1 MNSRINIMAVS
12 FILYYNY
19 RHAMSSTVFMMKN
32 LLRYRCRLPPPLT
45 RLYYINITSDSY
57 LIEIYMVDRKL
68 SSSAN
73 EESSDVGV
81 LSTKVNDSSTNLDSE
96 NSASSSSPS
105 TVVDIE
111 IQDIEGVGPTTARK
125 LKEAGIVSV
134 MDLAVTSADEL
145 AVDLN
150 SSKDTAAAF
159 IMAAQRLLRES
170 NILEKE
176 FVTAESALEKR
187 KSLMRCST
195 GSRALDELL
204 LGGIET
210 QAVTEFYGEFGSGK
224 SQICHTLAAIASQ
237 PKESG
242 GLNGGVIYIDTEG
255 TFRPERLNQIARA
268 RELEPSHVL
277 KNVAVCKVYNSSHL
291 ELIIKDLGKYVN
303 DFNAKLVIIDS
314 IISLHRAEFAG
325 RGTLADRQQR
335 LNGLLHKVIRLA
347 EIFNIA
353 VVITNQVQ
361 SSPDTFFGDP
371 TKAAGG
377 NVIGHASTYRIY
389 LRKSGENRTAKMIDS
404 PYHPYSDAKFTLNEK
419 GTDDLEDEISS
430 IKKRKKTEE
439 QE

>member
-1 MNSRINIMAVS
+1 MIDKRA
-12 FILYYNY
+12 
-19 RHAMSSTVFMMKN
+19 STSEDESDNVTKDV
-32 LLRYRCRLPPPLT
+32 
-45 RLYYINITSDSY
+45 TSPT
-57 LIEIYMVDRKL
+57 
-68 SSSAN
+68 
-73 EESSDVGV
+73 
-81 LSTKVNDSSTNLDSE
+81 STT
-96 NSASSSSPS
+96 SPS
-105 TVVDIE
+105 TVVDLE

-145 AVDLN
+145 AVDIN
-150 SSKDTAAAF
+150 SSKDTAATF

-224 SQICHTLAAIASQ
+224 SQICHTLAAIAPQ
-237 PKESG
+237 PKEAG

-419 GTDDLEDEISS
+419 GTDDLEDELSS
-430 IKKRKKTEE
+430 SSPKKRSMSNKKSMDKEME
-439 QE
+439 D

>member
-1 MNSRINIMAVS
+1 
-12 FILYYNY
+12 
-19 RHAMSSTVFMMKN
+19 
-32 LLRYRCRLPPPLT
+32 
-45 RLYYINITSDSY
+45 
-57 LIEIYMVDRKL
+57 MVDRKL

-81 LSTKVNDSSTNLDSE
+81 LSTKVNEYSSTNSDSE

-150 SSKDTAAAF
+150 SSKDTAATF

-224 SQICHTLAAIASQ
+224 SQICHTLAVIAPQ

-419 GTDDLEDEISS
+419 GTDDLEDELSS

>member
-1 MNSRINIMAVS
+1 V
-12 FILYYNY
+12 
-19 RHAMSSTVFMMKN
+19 
-32 LLRYRCRLPPPLT
+32 
-45 RLYYINITSDSY
+45 
-57 LIEIYMVDRKL
+57 KL
-68 SSSAN
+68 SMIEKTSAPEN
-73 EESSDVGV
+73 ESDNVANNV
-81 LSTKVNDSSTNLDSE
+81 TFQTSE
-96 NSASSSSPS
+96 TSSPS

-145 AVDLN
+145 AVDIN
-150 SSKDTAAAF
+150 SSKDTAATF

-195 GSRALDELL
+195 GSKALDELL

-224 SQICHTLAAIASQ
+224 SQICHTLAAIATQ
-237 PKESG
+237 PTESDG
-242 GLNGGVIYIDTEG
+242 LNGLNGGVIYVDTEG
-255 TFRPERLNQIARA
+255 TFRPERLDQIARA

-404 PYHPYSDAKFTLNEK
+404 PYHPYSDARFTLNEK

-430 IKKRKKTEE
+430 SKKRNKKTEE

>member
-1 MNSRINIMAVS
+1 
-12 FILYYNY
+12 
-19 RHAMSSTVFMMKN
+19 
-32 LLRYRCRLPPPLT
+32 
-45 RLYYINITSDSY
+45 
-57 LIEIYMVDRKL
+57 MVDRKL

-81 LSTKVNDSSTNLDSE
+81 LSTKINEYSSTNSDSE

-150 SSKDTAAAF
+150 SSKDTAATF

-224 SQICHTLAAIASQ
+224 SQICHTLAAIAPQ

-419 GTDDLEDEISS
+419 GTDDLEDELSS
-430 IKKRKKTEE
+430 SSPKKRSTSNKKAMDKEME
-439 QE
+439 D

>member
-1 MNSRINIMAVS
+1 MTDKKAWVPDSESNSVANDVTS
-12 FILYYNY
+12 HNSTSSS
-19 RHAMSSTVFMMKN
+19 SSTVVAAAD
-32 LLRYRCRLPPPLT
+32 L
-45 RLYYINITSDSY
+45 
-57 LIEIYMVDRKL
+57 
-68 SSSAN
+68 
-73 EESSDVGV
+73 
-81 LSTKVNDSSTNLDSE
+81 
-96 NSASSSSPS
+96 
-105 TVVDIE
+105 E

-134 MDLAVTSADEL
+134 MDLAVASADEL
-145 AVDLN
+145 AVDIN
-150 SSKDTAAAF
+150 SSKETAATF

-187 KSLMRCST
+187 KALMRCST

-224 SQICHTLAAIASQ
+224 SQICHTLSAIAPQ
-237 PKESG
+237 PREAG

-268 RELEPSHVL
+268 RDLEPSHVL

-291 ELIIKDLGKYVN
+291 ELIIKDLGKYIS

-335 LNGLLHKVIRLA
+335 LNNLLHKIIRLA

-377 NVIGHASTYRIY
+377 NVLGHASTYRIY

-419 GTDDLEDEISS
+419 GTDDLEDEISTM
-430 IKKRKKTEE
+430 KKRNKKSEE

>member
-1 MNSRINIMAVS
+1 ME
-12 FILYYNY
+12 
-19 RHAMSSTVFMMKN
+19 T
-32 LLRYRCRLPPPLT
+32 LPPLI

-57 LIEIYMVDRKL
+57 LFDIYMVDRKL
-68 SSSAN
+68 SSSEN

-81 LSTKVNDSSTNLDSE
+81 LSTNVNEYSSTNSASE
-96 NSASSSSPS
+96 NSASSISPA
-105 TVVDIE
+105 VVDLE

-145 AVDLN
+145 AVDIN
-150 SSKDTAAAF
+150 SSKDTAATF

-224 SQICHTLAAIASQ
+224 SQICHTLAAIAPQ
-237 PKESG
+237 PKEAG

-255 TFRPERLNQIARA
+255 TFRPERLNQIART

-314 IISLHRAEFAG
+314 IISLHRAEYAG

-419 GTDDLEDEISS
+419 GTDDLEDELSS
-430 IKKRKKTEE
+430 PKKRNKKTEE

>member
-1 MNSRINIMAVS
+1 M
-12 FILYYNY
+12 
-19 RHAMSSTVFMMKN
+19 
-32 LLRYRCRLPPPLT
+32 
-45 RLYYINITSDSY
+45 LYYINITSDSY
-57 LIEIYMVDRKL
+57 LIDIYMVDRKL
-68 SSSAN
+68 SSSEN

-81 LSTKVNDSSTNLDSE
+81 LSTNFKEYSNTNSDSE
-96 NSASSSSPS
+96 NLASSSPS
-105 TVVDIE
+105 TVVDLE
-111 IQDIEGVGPTTARK
+111 IQDIEGVGPTTAKK
-125 LKEAGIVSV
+125 LKEAGIISV

-224 SQICHTLAAIASQ
+224 SQICHTLAALAPQ

-314 IISLHRAEFAG
+314 IISLHRAEFTG

-419 GTDDLEDEISS
+419 GTDDLEDELSS
-430 IKKRKKTEE
+430 SSPKKRSTTNKKSMDKEME
-439 QE
+439 D

>member
-1 MNSRINIMAVS
+1 MIDKRT
-12 FILYYNY
+12 
-19 RHAMSSTVFMMKN
+19 STSEEESD
-32 LLRYRCRLPPPLT
+32 
-45 RLYYINITSDSY
+45 NITNDVISQTPAT
-57 LIEIYMVDRKL
+57 
-68 SSSAN
+68 SSS
-73 EESSDVGV
+73 SS
-81 LSTKVNDSSTNLDSE
+81 
-96 NSASSSSPS
+96 SSSSPS

-111 IQDIEGVGPTTARK
+111 IQDIEGVGPTTAKK

-145 AVDLN
+145 AVDIN
-150 SSKDTAAAF
+150 SSKDTAATF

-224 SQICHTLAAIASQ
+224 SQICHTLAAIAPQ

>member
-1 MNSRINIMAVS
+1 
-12 FILYYNY
+12 
-19 RHAMSSTVFMMKN
+19 
-32 LLRYRCRLPPPLT
+32 
-45 RLYYINITSDSY
+45 
-57 LIEIYMVDRKL
+57 MVDRKL
-68 SSSAN
+68 SSSEN

-81 LSTKVNDSSTNLDSE
+81 LSTNVNEYSSINSDSE
-96 NSASSSSPS
+96 NSASYSSPS
-105 TVVDIE
+105 TVVDLE

-145 AVDLN
+145 AVDIN
-150 SSKDTAAAF
+150 SSKDTAATF

-224 SQICHTLAAIASQ
+224 SQICHTLAAIAPQ
-237 PKESG
+237 PKQAG

-268 RELEPSHVL
+268 RELEPSHTL

-430 IKKRKKTEE
+430 IKKKNKKTEE